1 MTTHTITFARTLT
14 SRLAICLFVL
24 PAFACAG
31 GAGMGDDDA
40 ALDDGTDG
48 ADDGADDGDGG
59 DGADAGGDDGDD
71 GDDDGT
77 PGGGPS
83 TKDRINDYIEMLG
96 TPQAPADDLVEGE
109 AGPDEESGDYMCTTQ
124 NLMQTEQFDKIV
136 AFAANS
142 GSMFPGAIIGAD
154 SVETGLF
161 TPKALARAP
170 ITFSASLEGV
180 VDGQVSAT
188 LEDPS
193 LSSFRDAMGQIL
205 DQNVVGQ
212 TPANVFAQIE
222 EVYSSEQLSLA
233 LGVNAQWLTGGIE
246 ASFGFGQEETRS
258 RFVVNFTQSYYTVDI
273 DPPGTAADFFSDD
286 VTLDEVIEKIDDE
299 PPTYVS
305 SVTYGRMVYFAVT
318 SEFSSQELR
327 AALDFGFKGTVSVDG
342 SVSLTHEEVL
352 ENSEIT
358 AYILGGNGEIA
369 VQAIYGVDELRNFI
383 ESGGTWSKE
392 SPGAAIA
399 YKLAYMHD
407 DSPARY
413 SLTTDY
419 EVTECERVS
428 QNVRVAVKDVH
439 VINDGGDGGS
449 ELELYGDIWV
459 EDGYG
464 DIHWLWTQPSGNP
477 VTIGTGMSY
486 PQNGE
491 LGSSIIPVTPQP
503 GQELVLYV
511 DLEEDD
517 GAFNGADSMGTQ
529 VVARPFED
537 GWRAEIA
544 VPAANGDQHI
554 EINFDLQPVN

>member
-1 MTTHTITFARTLT
+1 MTTHSITFARKLT
-14 SRLAICLFVL
+14 FLLAML
-24 PAFACAG
+24 PALACAG
-31 GAGMGDDDA
+31 GGDMGEADDA
-40 ALDDGTDG
+40 ALEDG
-48 ADDGADDGDGG
+48 ADDAPADGADDGDGDGG
-59 DGADAGGDDGDD
+59 DGDDGDGD

-83 TKDRINDYIEMLG
+83 TKDRINDYIQMLG
-96 TPQAPADDLVEGE
+96 TPQAPADDVVEGE
-109 AGPDEESGDYMCTTQ
+109 AGPQEESGDYMCSTQ
-124 NLMQTEQFDKIV
+124 NLEQTEQFDKIV

-142 GSMFPGAIIGAD
+142 GSMYPGAIIGAD
-154 SVETGLF
+154 SVDTGLF
-161 TPKALARAP
+161 TPKVLGRAP
-170 ITFSASLEGV
+170 LTFSASLEGV
-180 VDGQVSAT
+180 VAGEVSAT
-188 LEDPS
+188 LEEPS

-212 TPANVFAQIE
+212 TPANIFAQIE

-233 LGVNAQWLTGGIE
+233 LGVNVQWLAGGIE
-246 ASFGFGQEETRS
+246 SSFGFGQEETRS
-258 RFVVNFTQSYYTVDI
+258 RFVVNFTQSYYTVDV

-369 VQAIYGVDELRNFI
+369 VQAIYGVDELRAFI
-383 ESGGTWSKE
+383 ESGGTWSKD

-407 DSPARY
+407 DSAARY

-419 EVTECERVS
+419 ELTECERVS
-428 QNVRVAVKDVH
+428 QNVRVAVSNVR
-439 VINDGGDGGS
+439 VINDGGDGGE

-459 EDGYG
+459 EDGNG
-464 DIHWLWTQPSGNP
+464 DVHWLWTQPSGNP

-503 GQELVLYV
+503 GEELILYV

-517 GAFNGADSMGTQ
+517 GTFNGADSMGTQ

-537 GWRAEIA
+537 GWRAEIS

-554 EINFDLQPVN
+554 EINFDLRPVN